1 MSTDRKLRYFK
12 RRIIE
17 LCKENIESDMIEAF
31 FDSKEFKDWYEDIL
45 DNKDEIILCAVID
58 NEYTIELTRDK
69 EDTIIYLSGLAGNKI
84 LKPIYLNRN
93 IIT

>member
-1 MSTDRKLRYFK
+1 MATDRKLKYFK

-45 DNKDEIILCAVID
+45 DNKDEIILYAVID
-58 NEYTIELTRDK
+58 SEYTIELIRDK
-69 EDTIIYLSGLAGNKI
+69 EDTIIYLSGLAGNKMPE
-84 LKPIYLNRN
+84 PIYLNRN
-93 IIT
+93 II